1 MAGVALRANCNEND
15 INELT
20 KIINGQYRE
29 GIKKRAKCIILS
41 SEGVLNKDIAEEVGL
56 TPRLVGSWVRRFN
69 SEGIQGIF
77 DVPKPGRNGAKRAN
91 SDIVERIKAKM
102 SENPPED
109 QAIWTAQSLADELG
123 VSVFIIWRM
132 CRESG
137 ITLQRPRSWIYD
149 TNDELSSKTVDV
161 VGLFCTA
168 KEKAIVVR
176 INRED
181 DHTVLR
187 GRFQTRSR
195 DMADEIERMKKQKSL
210 KEGEGDYIS
219 LAEIL
224 SVATER
230 AGDQRRYKEMF
241 LYEFLNDLTESLPT
255 AQNGNYMIISYS
267 KMSNAF
273 RGLDKPGYSFTL
285 AHSNE
290 EWLCRTETILRS
302 QCNTSDEDIK
312 LTKELNQY
320 IRSMQ
325 DSTEP
330 FVWWKQPLD
339 INESPVAE
347 NAVTPQEM
355 ETDTASAIKGEQRIS
370 VEERKPK
377 VEIKFSYTD
386 ENGSVTA
393 QTVSVT
399 EGLLPTSECDLK
411 STESITSFVENLT
424 THTLPLLDLAGQKI
438 GTFALEQVKKNSL

>member
-1 MAGVALRANCNEND
+1 MAGIALRANCNEND

-56 TPRLVGSWVRRFN
+56 TPRLVGDWVRRFN
-69 SEGIQGIF
+69 SEGIKGIF
-77 DVPKPGRNGAKRAN
+77 DVPKPGRSGARRAN
-91 SDIVERIKAKM
+91 GDLVDRIRAKM
-102 SENPPED
+102 LENPPQD
-109 QAIWTAQSLADELG
+109 QDIWTAQSLGDELG
-123 VSVFIIWRM
+123 VSVFIIWRL
-132 CRESG
+132 CRENG

-149 TNDELSSKTVDV
+149 TNDELSSKTIDV

-168 KEKAIVVR
+168 KEKAIVIR
-176 INRED
+176 IIRED
-181 DHTVLR
+181 DHSVLR
-187 GRFQTRSR
+187 GKFQTRSR
-195 DMADEIERMKKQKSL
+195 DMADEIERMKKQKAQNG
-210 KEGEGDYIS
+210 GEGTHIS

-241 LYEFLNDLTESLPT
+241 LYEFLNDLTEELPT
-255 AQNGNYMIISYS
+255 AQNSNYMIISYS
-267 KMSNAF
+267 KMTNAF

-302 QCNTSDEDIK
+302 QCNTSDEDLK

-330 FVWWKQPLD
+330 FIWWKQPVD
-339 INESPVAE
+339 IKDITEEESTGISQGIE
-347 NAVTPQEM
+347 NDMAAVFKEEERVP
-355 ETDTASAIKGEQRIS
+355 I
-370 VEERKPK
+370 EERKPK

-399 EGLLPTSECDLK
+399 DGLLPTSECDLK

-424 THTLPLLDLAGQKI
+424 NRTLPLLDLAGQKI

>member
-1 MAGVALRANCNEND
+1 MAGIALRANCNEGD

-20 KIINGQYRE
+20 KIVNGQYRD
-29 GIKKRAKCIILS
+29 GIKKRARCIILS
-41 SEGVLNKDIAEEVGL
+41 SEGVLNKDIAKEVGL
-56 TPRLVGSWVRRFN
+56 TPRLVGNWVRRFN
-69 SEGIQGIF
+69 SEGIKGIF
-77 DVPKPGRNGAKRAN
+77 DVPKPGRSGAKRTN
-91 SDIVERIKAKM
+91 GDLVDRIRARM
-102 SENPPED
+102 SENPPQD
-109 QAIWTAQSLADELG
+109 QDSWTAQSLADELG
-123 VSVFIIWRM
+123 VSVFIIWRT
-132 CRESG
+132 CRENG

-161 VGLFCTA
+161 VGLFCTS
-168 KEKAIVVR
+168 KEKAIVIR
-176 INRED
+176 INREND
-181 DHTVLR
+181 YTVLR
-187 GRFQTRSR
+187 GRFQTRSK
-195 DMADEIERMKKQKSL
+195 DMADEIERMKKQNAE
-210 KEGEGDYIS
+210 KEGEEAPIS

-230 AGDQRRYKEMF
+230 AGDQRRYKEMY
-241 LYEFLNDLTESLPT
+241 LYEFLNDLTEDLPT
-255 AQNGNYMIISYS
+255 AQSSNYMIISYS

-302 QCNTSDEDIK
+302 QCNTSEEDLK

-330 FVWWKQPLD
+330 FVWWKQPVD
-339 INESPVAE
+339 INDTAE
-347 NAVTPQEM
+347 EGSAGIPQEAKH
-355 ETDTASAIKGEQRIS
+355 DTATVIREEQRIPG
-370 VEERKPK
+370 EERRPK

-386 ENGSVTA
+386 ENGSVTS

-399 EGLLPTSECDLK
+399 DGLMPTGECDLK

-424 THTLPLLDLAGQKI
+424 ARTLPLLDLAGQKI

>member
-1 MAGVALRANCNEND
+1 MAGVALRANCSEND

-20 KIINGQYRE
+20 KIINGQYRDCV
-29 GIKKRAKCIILS
+29 KKRAKCIILS
-41 SEGVLNKDIAEEVGL
+41 SEGVLNKDIAVKVGL
-56 TPRLVGSWVRRFN
+56 TPRLVGNWVRRFN
-69 SEGIQGIF
+69 NEGISGIF
-77 DVPKPGRNGAKRAN
+77 DVPKPGRSGAKRAN
-91 SDIVERIKAKM
+91 SDLVDRIKAKM
-102 SENPPED
+102 SENPPQGQD
-109 QAIWTAQSLADELG
+109 GWTAQALADELG
-123 VSVFIIWRM
+123 VSVFIIWRI
-132 CRESG
+132 CRENNV
-137 ITLQRPRSWIYD
+137 TLQRPRSWIYD
-149 TNDELSSKTVDV
+149 TNDELTSKTMDV

-168 KEKAIVVR
+168 KEKAIVIR

-181 DHTVLR
+181 DGAVLR
-187 GRFQTRSR
+187 GRFQTRSK
-195 DMADEIERMKKQKSL
+195 DMADEIDRMKKQKAQHG
-210 KEGEGDYIS
+210 KGERIS

-230 AGDQRRYKEMF
+230 AGDQRRYKGML
-241 LYEFLNDLTESLPT
+241 LYEFLNDLTEELPT

-267 KMSNAF
+267 KIANAF

-290 EWLCRTETILRS
+290 EWLYRTETILRS
-302 QCNTSDEDIK
+302 QCNTSDEDLK

-330 FVWWKQPLD
+330 FVWWKQPVD
-339 INESPVAE
+339 INDIAEEESTGFPQGME
-347 NAVTPQEM
+347 N
-355 ETDTASAIKGEQRIS
+355 DTAVVFKEEEREP

-399 EGLLPTSECDLK
+399 DGLLPTSKCDLK
-411 STESITSFVENLT
+411 SAESITSFVENLT
-424 THTLPLLDLAGQKI
+424 ARTIPLLDLAGQKI
-438 GTFALEQVKKNSL
+438 GTFALEQVKKNSV